1 MFSLEMIRWWRSRR
15 LLVLVLV
22 LVFSGV
28 SSPLMQVHLPDI
40 LSKLGDSS
48 VIVANMASPTREELL
63 SSYFKN
69 SSQLGLLVSCYLCT
83 WGMSMGDDAGMRL
96 YYRSRSRRAFGLL
109 LPRIAATTTVA
120 VLAVALGAVA
130 ALYESSVLTDQ
141 PWRAGAGDIAAALFL
156 HAGALVCFSLLAGV
170 VAAWTGSAFGA
181 TIGVCGVVL
190 LAGLTS
196 SSDAYKWTPM
206 SLLSPGSVFDGEGT
220 AQPFTCA
227 AITACVLTVL
237 LALTSARSL
246 RVIKMHSGTVPL
258 HAAQHVLTE
267 GRSR

>member
-15 LLVLVLV
+15 LLVLVLI

-28 SSPLMQVHLPDI
+28 SSPLMQMHLTDI

-48 VIVANMASPTREELL
+48 IIIGNMPSPTREDLL

-69 SSQLGLLVSCYLCT
+69 SSQMGLLVSCYLCT

-96 YYRSRSRRAFGLL
+96 YYRSRSRRACRLL
-109 LPRIAATTTVA
+109 LPRMAATTAVV
-120 VLAVALGAVA
+120 VLAVTLGAVA

-141 PWRAGAGDIAAALFL
+141 AWTSGAGDIAAALCL

-181 TIGVCGVVL
+181 TIGVAGVVI
-190 LAGLTS
+190 LAGLAS
-196 SSDAYKWTPM
+196 STEAYKWTPM
-206 SLLSPGSVFDGEGT
+206 SLLSPGSVLAGEGT
-220 AQPFTCA
+220 AHPVTCA
-227 AITACVLTVL
+227 AITACALAVL
-237 LALTSARSL
+237 LALTAARPL
-246 RVIKMHSGTVPL
+246 RVVKMHSGTAPL